1 MSLIDEHNFQA
12 TAGRGGDGVV
22 RWNREKFKPKGG
34 PNGGDGGRGGNFYI
48 EAIRD
53 ITALKDI
60 IRKNKFKADDGES
73 GSKNSMHG
81 ADGKDFV
88 LKLPIGSV
96 ITNIH
101 TGEIKEIINDG
112 ERTLLLKG
120 GKGGFGNEHFKSS
133 TNQTPMQATKGAEGE
148 SGEYHVELRLIA
160 NVGLVGLPNVGK
172 TSILNALTNA
182 GARVADYPFT
192 TLDPNLGVYY
202 KYILA
207 DIPGLIEGASSG
219 KGLGHKFLRHI
230 SRTSF
235 ILHCISL
242 ERDTVIDDYNVVH
255 KELSSFEGL
264 DDKYEYIVLTKTD
277 TVTETAIKNAISLI
291 QKILHKK
298 VLATVTILDDASIKN
313 FGDKFVSVLRE
324 QTNDVE

>member
-1 MSLIDEHNFQA
+1 
-12 TAGRGGDGVV
+12 
-22 RWNREKFKPKGG
+22 
-34 PNGGDGGRGGNFYI
+34 
-48 EAIRD
+48 
-53 ITALKDI
+53 
-60 IRKNKFKADDGES
+60 
-73 GSKNSMHG
+73 
-81 ADGKDFV
+81 
-88 LKLPIGSV
+88 
-96 ITNIH
+96 
-101 TGEIKEIINDG
+101 
-112 ERTLLLKG
+112 
-120 GKGGFGNEHFKSS
+120 
-133 TNQTPMQATKGAEGE
+133 
-148 SGEYHVELRLIA
+148 LRLIA

-264 DDKYEYIVLTKTD
+264 DDKNEYIVLTKTD